1 MQAPAT
7 PAEQLFI
14 VYGDELYR
22 YALALVGSE
31 QRARTLLRALATD
44 LPATIPDLPLLLQR
58 LLQVARR
65 SGPHPGRRWWLR
77 PARELTFGPF
87 LLQSLSIEQRALL
100 LALLLFG
107 FQSEQLAT
115 LLATTPESAR
125 GTLVDAV
132 RLLGPAVGLN
142 ITDQL
147 SDEQCPSIRTLL
159 VDQGLGSRQSG
170 AVRGHLAVCAHCR
183 AFDHAWIGITQAV
196 EAALRTVLRERS
208 IPTSLVTKLAQTT
221 STDLGLPLLRMAL
234 VPVIVLG
241 LIAALIIPGR
251 QREPV
256 AVGTFATSEPIAPR
270 ELIDRALA
278 RHMRPPER
286 DGVWYGRY
294 ETLWYFSDDLYAP
307 LLAEIWL
314 DPGLPGRH
322 RLQLSHRDGGAP
334 YELQVGDGVRRLS
347 YALDA
352 AYAPSIYGAL
362 PIRARPGTPALLDQS
377 LDTAAQQRARDE
389 RLRSGPWILVP
400 NYLRQ
405 ARTATDL
412 RLLGRQREGQRTVQI
427 LSFSAITPLGWPDGT
442 APEAE
447 RVTVLLAIDPEDGLL
462 YRITELVGPAG
473 GVQVSRTIWRLL
485 SQDWLSG
492 SEQIR
497 TTFAIERAWSGVGE
511 FSEASLSMSAD
522 FALPLVAARTLA
534 DPALLLD
541 PGAPSVW
548 LPALPPPG
556 IDRAL
561 LIWPNADLGSTSQPE
576 SLIYLGTE
584 RRLMLIFRQ
593 LAPQQAPREGGWQVA
608 LQPGRLGRYSATLT
622 HTASRA
628 ELQIESWGFT
638 RAELLELIATLSPAQ
653 STNILA
659 QADLFVQ
666 YRAE

>member
-7 PAEQLFI
+7 PAEQLYI

-22 YALALVGSE
+22 YTLALVGSE
-31 QRARTLLRALATD
+31 RHAHTLLRTLATD

-58 LLQVARR
+58 LLQIARR
-65 SGPHPGRRWWLR
+65 SGPHPGRRWWPR
-77 PARELTFGPF
+77 PAPELTFGPF

-115 LLATTPESAR
+115 LLATTSELAR
-125 GTLVDAV
+125 STLNDAV
-132 RLLGPAVGLN
+132 RRLGSAVGLTL
-142 ITDQL
+142 TDQL
-147 SDEQCPSIRTLL
+147 SDEQCLSIRALL
-159 VDQGLGSRQSG
+159 VDPSLGSRQSG
-170 AVRGHLAVCAHCR
+170 AVRGHMAVCAHCR

-196 EAALRTVLRERS
+196 EVALRTALRERTM
-208 IPTSLVTKLAQTT
+208 PASLMAKLAQTA
-221 STDLGLPLLRMAL
+221 SMGPGLPLLRMAL
-234 VPVIVLG
+234 VPLVVLG
-241 LIAALIIPGR
+241 LIAALIIPNR
-251 QREPV
+251 QRAPLPV
-256 AVGTFATSEPIAPR
+256 GAFATSEPIAPR
-270 ELIDRALA
+270 ELIDRALE

-294 ETLWYFSDDLYAP
+294 ETLWYFSNDLYAP

-389 RLRSGPWILVP
+389 RLRSGPWMLVP
-400 NYLRQ
+400 NYLQQ
-405 ARTATDL
+405 ARVADDL

-447 RVTVLLAIDPEDGLL
+447 QVTVLLAIDPEDGLL

-534 DPALLLD
+534 DPTLLLD

-561 LIWPNADLGSTSQPE
+561 LIWPNADLETTSYPE
-576 SLIYLGTE
+576 SMIYLGSE
-584 RRLMLIFRQ
+584 RRLIMIFRQ
-593 LAPQQAPREGGWQVA
+593 FAPPQAPLEGGWQVA
-608 LQPGRLGRYSATLT
+608 LQPSRLGRYSATLT

-638 RAELLELIATLSPAQ
+638 RAELLALIATLSPAQ
-653 STNILA
+653 RTSILA

-666 YRAE
+666 YRSE